1 MATSVWMK
9 QNVLIKTVV
18 TQQFKDSYL
27 KELDGAHTGAKQNLE
42 RLKSSLSQ
50 VILRGGV
57 GGQYDDLVKAQLQD
71 EKAKQEQM
79 VMDLEAKR
87 PRCPNW
93 SSVPSTFKVPLKG
106 QSKSRSGTICFR
118 RSARPRS
125 SSRTVSFSL
134 WTSSSLHCT
143 AQDRAGAPRE
153 IPS

>member
-50 VILRGGV
+50 VILRGG
-57 GGQYDDLVKAQLQD
+57 GSGQYDDLVKAQLQE

-79 VMDLEAKR
+79 AMDLEAKKAEVSKLEL
-87 PRCPNW
+87 
-93 SSVPSTFKVPLKG
+93 SSVYVQGALEGIVEVKVGDNLFQKIRSTSVL
-106 QSKSRSGTICFR
+106 I
-118 RSARPRS
+118 
-125 SSRTVSFSL
+125 
-134 WTSSSLHCT
+134 
-143 AQDRAGAPRE
+143 QDGV
-153 IPS
+153 ILSID

>member
-57 GGQYDDLVKAQLQD
+57 GGQYDDLVKAQLQ
-71 EKAKQEQM
+71 EQKAEQEQM
-79 VMDLEAKR
+79 AMDLEAKK
-87 PRCPNW
+87 
-93 SSVPSTFKVPLKG
+93 SEVSKLELGSVYVQGALEGTVEVKVGDNLFQKIRSTSVL
-106 QSKSRSGTICFR
+106 
-118 RSARPRS
+118 
-125 SSRTVSFSL
+125 V
-134 WTSSSLHCT
+134 
-143 AQDRAGAPRE
+143 QDG
-153 IPS
+153 IILSID

>member
-50 VILRGGV
+50 LILRGSV
-57 GGQYDDLVKAQLQD
+57 GGQYDDLVKAQLQE

-79 VMDLEAKR
+79 VMDLEAKKAEV
-87 PRCPNW
+87 
-93 SSVPSTFKVPLKG
+93 SKLELGSVYVQGALEGTVEVKVGDNLFHKIGSTSILV
-106 QSKSRSGTICFR
+106 
-118 RSARPRS
+118 
-125 SSRTVSFSL
+125 
-134 WTSSSLHCT
+134 
-143 AQDRAGAPRE
+143 QDGV
-153 IPS
+153 ILSMD